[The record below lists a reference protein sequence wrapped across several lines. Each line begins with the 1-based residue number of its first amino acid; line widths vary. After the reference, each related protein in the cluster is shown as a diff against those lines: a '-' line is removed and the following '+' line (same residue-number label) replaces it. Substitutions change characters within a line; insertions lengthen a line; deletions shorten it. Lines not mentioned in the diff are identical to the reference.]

1 MAAAGMRAASRH
13 RHRSPRRHLTR
24 CHRAGWRCPWLW
36 HAFGDAPRRFRAL
49 PAPRSAARARWCCSE
64 LLRARAPLTRAR
76 VQQERAKSTRQEA
89 FNRRR
94 GSSVCSKAPCLT
106 RSKCVAETRARHRGP
121 ASSSY
126 ELRFHRN
133 APWVCPSVTF
143 RVGVMGIRD
152 WGRSAQVS
160 VSEREATRWLP
171 GGQSCSLVAALIMAF
186 WTLSR
191 CTEHVL

>member
-76 VQQERAKSTRQEA
+76 EQQERAKTKRARQET

-94 GSSVCSKAPCLT
+94 GSSVCSKAPCWFSIAPRLP
-106 RSKCVAETRARHRGP
+106 RR
-121 ASSSY
+121 
-126 ELRFHRN
+126 RFHIESRRIWGLLWGHGSSETT
-133 APWVCPSVTF
+133 PDQSPYT
-143 RVGVMGIRD
+143 RKRLVG
-152 WGRSAQVS
+152 
-160 VSEREATRWLP
+160 
-171 GGQSCSLVAALIMAF
+171 
-186 WTLSR
+186 
-191 CTEHVL
+191 